1 MFFEVFHFN
10 RLGKKIRKQ
19 ELNLDSFK
27 KVAPTG
33 YALALQYTK
42 TSRIIFLEIEEMFER
57 LYLEPTESNKRA
69 VRDRFYT
76 YIKIDE
82 KLPDSPKN
90 RVRDKKGR
98 PVRKYE
104 EIIDYYAEYNISKL
118 RFIDKENFYKVY
130 EEAEKRGILYEWE
143 NSRKFYKEEDIF

>member
-1 MFFEVFHFN
+1 LD
-10 RLGKKIRKQ
+10 RLLTKIRKQ
-19 ELNLDSFK
+19 ELNLNSFK

-33 YALALQYTK
+33 YGLALQYTK
-42 TSRIIFLEIEEMFER
+42 TSRIIFLEIEEMFEE
-57 LYLEPTESNKRA
+57 LYLKPTEMNKRA
-69 VRDRFYT
+69 VRERWYS

-104 EIIDYYAEYNISKL
+104 KIIDYYAEYNISKL

-143 NSRKFYKEEDIF
+143 NSRKFYKEENTF